1 MTLPDQPWN
10 DPEKIRELYH
20 DEGLPIREV
29 ADRLGCVCSTIYKRM
44 ERFGIESRSKSEA
57 ASSPHANF
65 STNSNGYEE
74 WNLGHNGERLQ
85 LRVHRLLV
93 IAEGESPYDVFSG
106 EYDVHHRNDI
116 SWDNRAENVEL
127 IEADEHRNISRDK
140 RWNGVSGDA
149 SGGDEA
155 DV

>member
-10 DPEKIRELYH
+10 DPEKLRELYH
-20 DEGLPIREV
+20 EEGLSIREV
-29 ADRLGCVCSTIYKRM
+29 ADRLGCVTSTVYKRM
-44 ERFGIESRSKSEA
+44 DRFGIESRSKSEA
-57 ASSPHANF
+57 ASLPYANF
-65 STNSNGYEE
+65 STNSDGYEE
-74 WNLGHNGERLQ
+74 WNLGFKGETLQ

-116 SWDNRAENVEL
+116 SWDNRPENVVL
-127 IEADEHRNISRDK
+127 IDSDEHRNISRDK
-140 RWNGVSGDA
+140 RWNGASDCS

-155 DV
+155 DA